1 MKKIAALF
9 SVLLMGTQLSACG
22 SRANVAA
29 LSQQQAMMVNQQR
42 AMSQQSMT
50 ANNDLSSQSLLGIHK
65 ELKRAVEANFAAK
78 DANKDGLIIPA
89 EFPVESPEDF
99 NHFRKLDSNRDGQLK
114 LSEMSTSII
123 GRAADIMQLK
133 ATAAFLFHQLDVDG
147 NKRITST
154 EITASTIPGVA
165 GNFERYL
172 GKSLITRKPLTYLR
186 KTDFE
191 NLIAYALSNPEAAA
205 KSAAEAEAAMSISP
219 VFMGA
224 NGPQ

>member
-9 SVLLMGTQLSACG
+9 SVLVLAAPLSACG
-22 SRANVAA
+22 SRANFAA
-29 LSQQQAMMVNQQR
+29 MPQQQAMMMNQQR
-42 AMSQQSMT
+42 AASASGQIT
-50 ANNDLSSQSLLGIHK
+50 SQSLLGINK

-99 NHFRKLDSNRDGQLK
+99 NHFRKLDANRDGQLK
-114 LSEMSTSII
+114 ISEMSDSIL
-123 GRAADIMQLK
+123 GRAADILQLK
-133 ATAAFLFHQLDVDG
+133 ATAAFLFHELDVDG
-147 NKRITST
+147 NKRLTST
-154 EITASTIPGVA
+154 EIVASKIPGVA

-191 NLIAYALSNPEAAA
+191 NLVAYALSNPEAAA
-205 KSAAEAEAAMSISP
+205 QTAAEASTAMGISP
-219 VFMGA
+219 VMMGDA
-224 NGPQ
+224 Q